1 MRQHMQFYQ
10 ETTKWNSSEVP
21 NHIYLL
27 NDSKSKMIGYVRAGT
42 NNLTIFSTPM
52 GFETRGRT
60 FAKVANTFGALPT
73 QEKPAHPTWTV
84 AGSKGD
90 SYTVSKIDGRF
101 VCSCT
106 GFKFHGRCK
115 HATKIQGEQK

>member
-1 MRQHMQFYQ
+1 MNFYK
-10 ETTKWNSSEVP
+10 EITAWDAPHVP

-42 NNLTIFSTPM
+42 KDLKIFSKPM
-52 GFETRGRT
+52 GFDVRGRK
-60 FAKVANTFGALPT
+60 FVKVENTFGALP
-73 QEKPAHPTWTV
+73 QEEKPQHPTWTV

-90 SYTVSKIDGRF
+90 SYTVSRIDGKY

-115 HATKIQGEQK
+115 HATKIQGEQA